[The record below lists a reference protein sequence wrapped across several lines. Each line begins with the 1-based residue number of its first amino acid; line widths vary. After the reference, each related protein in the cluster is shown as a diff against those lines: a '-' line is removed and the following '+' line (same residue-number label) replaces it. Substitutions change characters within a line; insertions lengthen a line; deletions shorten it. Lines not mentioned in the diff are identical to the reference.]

1 MNDKQAQTLK
11 LALAM
16 PLPFKKNIKKNLI
29 SIHLSKITF
38 TINKKRKEEKGTN
51 VEIKSMPNR

>member
-16 PLPFKKNIKKNLI
+16 PLPFLKEFNIN
-29 SIHLSKITF
+29 TF
-38 TINKKRKEEKGTN
+38 
-51 VEIKSMPNR
+51 V

>member
-38 TINKKRKEEKGTN
+38 TIKKKEKKKKKAQTL
-51 VEIKSMPNR
+51 KSNQ